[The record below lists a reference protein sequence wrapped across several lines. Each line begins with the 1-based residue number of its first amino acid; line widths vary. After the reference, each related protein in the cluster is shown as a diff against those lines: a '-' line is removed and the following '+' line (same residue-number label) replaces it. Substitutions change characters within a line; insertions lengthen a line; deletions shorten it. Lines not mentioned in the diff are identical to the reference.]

1 MIYEFLRVSTSD
13 QICKKVGCGP
23 KEALERKLSIRSCRV
38 ARYERRTIIL
48 VIAMNARMKTM

>member
-13 QICKKVGCGP
+13 QICEKVGGGP
-23 KEALERKLSIRSCRV
+23 NEALERKLSVRSCKV
-38 ARYERRTIIL
+38 ARYRRRTIIL